1 MAYQSGNAPY
11 HGLASLMAMKGRYGD
26 TELVHMSK
34 PEVAALNASGK
45 LTTNPSTGL
54 PEAFNLNMQSVLPIA
69 LGIAG
74 SVLLPA
80 AAPTIFSGLSGA
92 AIAGGL
98 GTTAGSLLAGESPE
112 QAVMKGAI
120 SGGVGYG
127 LGSLTGAGSDIA
139 AAEAAGKASLE
150 PAVGSTTEALNAQLG
165 ELAGKIGR
173 AHV

>member
-1 MAYQSGNAPY
+1 MGHPP
-11 HGLASLMAMKGRYGD
+11 GTSL
-26 TELVHMSK
+26 T
-34 PEVAALNASGK
+34 
-45 LTTNPSTGL
+45 
-54 PEAFNLNMQSVLPIA
+54 
-69 LGIAG
+69 
-74 SVLLPA
+74 
-80 AAPTIFSGLSGA
+80 

-165 ELAGKIGR
+165 ELAGTEGL
-173 AHV
+173 VPS

>member
-54 PEAFNLNMQSVLPIA
+54 PEAFNLSMQSVLPIA

-74 SVLLPA
+74 SILLPGA
-80 AAPTIFSGLSGA
+80 GTALGSGLGA
-92 AIAGGL
+92 AMAGAFGGSAL
-98 GTTAGSLLAGESPE
+98 GSLVTGQSLGESLKTGALSAAGTGIGGAFAGESFAGVPSQAAE
-112 QAVMKGAI
+112 QAGVQAENEAI
-120 SGGVGYG
+120 QG
-127 LGSLTGAGSDIA
+127 
-139 AAEAAGKASLE
+139 
-150 PAVGSTTEALNAQLG
+150 QLK
-165 ELAGKIGR
+165 LFPS
-173 AHV
+173 